1 MKILKTG
8 LLYFA
13 ALFSVGFVLGTIR
26 VIWLVPELGTR
37 RAELMEMPLMFVA
50 IVLIS
55 RWIVVYFNVEFKII
69 DRLGMGLIA
78 FILLIV
84 TEFLVVLKLRNMTIS
99 HYLASRDPVSSTVY
113 YIMLL
118 VFAAMPLCVARK

>member
-8 LLYFA
+8 LLYFV
-13 ALFSVGFVLGTIR
+13 ALFSFGFVLGTIR

-37 RAELMEMPLMFVA
+37 NAELMEMPLMLLA

-55 RWIVVYFNVEFKII
+55 RWIVVHFNVEFKLVN
-69 DRLGMGLIA
+69 RLGMGLIA
-78 FILLIV
+78 FILLII
-84 TEFLVVLKLRNMTIS
+84 TEFSVVLKLRNMTIS
-99 HYLASRDPVSSTVY
+99 DYFASRDPVSSTVY

-118 VFAAMPLCVARK
+118 VFAVMPLCVARK